1 MILWNSVN
9 LSKYFTVLQE
19 SGKRDGLHLTSIK
32 YWSEVA
38 VAGRSVAAH
47 STNTVSLSVSPLI
60 SSFIVMV
67 ALLIFLGDML
77 LCYYIYS

>member
-32 YWSEVA
+32 YWSEA
-38 VAGRSVAAH
+38 LSGPEF
-47 STNTVSLSVSPLI
+47 TNQY
-60 SSFIVMV
+60 FI
-67 ALLIFLGDML
+67 
-77 LCYYIYS
+77 YYVRKLPVWVP